1 MAALKKMAALNR
13 SRVWRADGAASA
25 VEFAIVSPV
34 LILILMGM
42 LVYGVYFGVAHSVQ
56 QLAADAARASVAG
69 IDDEERTQ
77 LAVSHAA
84 SAAGSYLLLA
94 ADRLAVIAGPSPGDA
109 DLFVVSVSYD
119 ASDLPIF
126 GLADLVPVPS
136 STISHSAAI
145 RRGGY

>member
-1 MAALKKMAALNR
+1 MAALKKMSALNR
-13 SRVWRADGAASA
+13 SPVWQADGAASA

-34 LILILMGM
+34 LIFILMGI
-42 LVYGVYFGVAHSVQ
+42 LVYGVYFGAAHSVQ
-56 QLAADAARASVAG
+56 QIAADAARASVAG

-77 LAVSHAA
+77 LALSHAT
-84 SAAGSYLLLA
+84 SSAGSYLLLA
-94 ADRLAVIAGPSPGDA
+94 GDKLAVVAGPSPADA

-126 GLADLVPVPS
+126 GFNLVPMPS